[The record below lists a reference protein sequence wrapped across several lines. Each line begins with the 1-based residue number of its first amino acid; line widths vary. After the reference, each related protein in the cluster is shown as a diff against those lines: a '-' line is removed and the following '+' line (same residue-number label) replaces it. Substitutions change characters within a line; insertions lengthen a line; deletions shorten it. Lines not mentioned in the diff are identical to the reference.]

1 MKKLA
6 ELCISTL
13 NNYTVLFTFIVEEYI
28 MVKIFWGDVRFRDF
42 LFSCDLFKL
51 LYNCQPG
58 RLICILLLVGFNFY
72 GLDVYS
78 AFEKKDVGASSFALG
93 NAAVAIDEFP
103 FALYYNP
110 AALSASKKHRMA
122 FTVQNYFGIR
132 DLNEIDLTI
141 CFNFAGHPFS
151 VAINRFGNRKYQE
164 IQFTAGSR
172 FDVIKDC
179 AVGFSVQSYILSIKD
194 YGQALAWGVNFA
206 VLYNILPEITIGSM
220 ITNLNRPTISR
231 AREQL
236 PRTMSIGLAYYPVSG
251 LMFSIDFFQD
261 TRYDQ
266 ELRAGCSYQVIQ
278 TLILRAGVEDQLNL
292 HSYGLGI
299 NVEWITLD
307 YSLRTHTVLG
317 VSHVLTVSIVI

>member
-1 MKKLA
+1 MKKFVG
-6 ELCISTL
+6 LCISTL
-13 NNYTVLFTFIVEEYI
+13 NKKASLYNYIVVDNI
-28 MVKIFWGDVRFRDF
+28 MVKKLLDEVRSTDF

-51 LYNCQPG
+51 FYSCQPG
-58 RLICILLLVGFNFY
+58 RMICTLLVVGFNFF
-72 GLDVYS
+72 GPEVHS

-110 AALSASKKHRMA
+110 AALSASKKYRMA
-122 FTVQNYFGIR
+122 FTVHNYFGISN
-132 DLNEIDLTI
+132 LNEIDLTT
-141 CFNFAGHPFS
+141 CFNFAEHPFS
-151 VAINRFGNRKYQE
+151 VAINRFGDRRYQE

-172 FDVIKDC
+172 FEIIKDC
-179 AVGFSVQSYILSIKD
+179 SIGFSVQCYILSIKD

-231 AREQL
+231 PREQL
-236 PRTMSIGLAYYPVSG
+236 PRTMSIGFAYYPVSEFMVSVD
-251 LMFSIDFFQD
+251 LFQD

-266 ELRAGCSYQVIQ
+266 ELRAGFSYRVIP
-278 TLILRAGVEDQLNL
+278 TLTIRAGVEDQLNL
-292 HSYGLGI
+292 YSYGLGI
-299 NVEWITLD
+299 NIDWITLD

-317 VSHVLTVSIVI
+317 VSHIATVSIVI